1 MILKGDVV
9 VVDSLCRTPANRLTE
24 GESVV
29 PYLAQ
34 QTRDCIIAWGNDGI
48 GQKCIRM
55 IKPGAAIYRVLM

>member
-1 MILKGDVV
+1 MV

-34 QTRDCIIAWGNDGI
+34 QTRDGIIAWGSDGI
-48 GQKCIRM
+48 GQKCVRM